1 MLRFNQVNCDLWSVD
16 KGKRIV
22 LYIKDVQQ
30 LTGKGENTSR
40 TILQK
45 IRLLKA
51 KTKEQFVS
59 IEDFAEFTGISL
71 DLIKQHLSN

>member
-1 MLRFNQVNCDLWSVD
+1 MD

-22 LYIKDVQQ
+22 IYVKDVQQ
-30 LTGKGENTSR
+30 LTGKGERTSR
-40 TILQK
+40 TMLQK
-45 IRLLKA
+45 IRRCKA
-51 KTKEQFVS
+51 KSKEQFVS